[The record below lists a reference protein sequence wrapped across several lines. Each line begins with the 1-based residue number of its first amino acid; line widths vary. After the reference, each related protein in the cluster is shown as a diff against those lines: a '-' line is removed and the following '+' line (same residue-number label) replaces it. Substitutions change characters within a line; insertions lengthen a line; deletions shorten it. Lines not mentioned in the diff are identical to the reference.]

1 MNTFINT
8 DYRTYIIGFTNT
20 NQKLIFQDEQGLKQ
34 AIEQGRKQGNEA
46 TTIDADTLKELNVY
60 GRFVIA
66 KNVPTWL
73 YSLLAADMKRN
84 AERLK
89 QQLTSN

>member
-66 KNVPTWL
+66 KNVPTWV
-73 YSLLAADMKRN
+73 YTIIADDMKRN

-89 QQLTSN
+89 QQLKSN